1 MPNTLI
7 SIGEAARQ
15 LSISIDSLRRWDKT
29 HRLASIRSGPRGHR
43 YYRQSDIDLY
53 LRNESSLAQQWSAS
67 PVGTAPASYAYCQT
81 RDEFQARLEN
91 LQTVLKHKVPL
102 SAVSLLCAV
111 AGEIGNNS
119 FDHNLGN
126 WPDINGIY
134 FSHDMKNSTI
144 VLADRGQGILTTL
157 KRVKPELTS
166 ASEALRV
173 AFTETISGRRPEARG
188 NGLKFVRSVIVEN
201 PFTLNFQTGDANL
214 YLKEYDKTIV
224 VTPGETY
231 IKGCFAVIGFEDSV

>member
-1 MPNTLI
+1 MPNKLI
-7 SIGEAARQ
+7 SIGGAAKQ
-15 LSISIDSLRRWDKT
+15 LNVSIDSLRRWDKT
-29 HRLASIRSGPRGHR
+29 HRLPSIRSGPRGHR

-53 LRNESSLAQQWSAS
+53 LRNESSLAEQWARA
-67 PVGTAPASYAYCQT
+67 PVGIAPASYAYCQT

-91 LQTVLKHKVPL
+91 LQSVLKHNVPL

-126 WPDINGIY
+126 WPDITGIY
-134 FSHDMKNSTI
+134 FSYDMKNSTI
-144 VLADRGQGILTTL
+144 VLADRGQGILATL
-157 KRVKPELTS
+157 KRVKPELTN
-166 ASEALRV
+166 ASEALKV

-201 PFTLNFQTGDANL
+201 PFTLNFQTGDACL
-214 YLKEYDKTIV
+214 YLKEYDRDIIITHA
-224 VTPGETY
+224 ETY
-231 IKGCFAVIGFEDSV
+231 MRGCFVAIGFEGSI